1 MFGFNVRTRHSG
13 PASPRSVGS
22 PVSAGSPA
30 IMETP
35 RATNSPRADTGEIDT
50 SAPFQS
56 VKAAVSL
63 FKDVGSPKSMPV
75 NKKSK
80 ADERVLEK
88 ETQHH
93 MMLRKL
99 DYYKDQM
106 RNAETAKAQALREL
120 QRANRTMV
128 DLTNKLETL
137 SESKQD
143 AIRSTEAAKNRATH
157 LEKQKFM
164 RAQLG
169 SDAWKIDVD
178 NERELYKASAGELI
192 AAKQELTNLRQDFD
206 AAIEGKLAAFQQAED
221 AQHAIKV
228 NEERQ
233 SQLSNEVAALMETLD
248 QVKTASS
255 QAIEAHMR
263 IMEEK
268 EALLQNHKTG
278 KEEVGEEMKRLME
291 EYEPEEVLEE
301 KLEATTKAI
310 RVMREQLNT
319 VRESDLSSLAT
330 VASELD
336 DAKWALQEVI
346 GEEKAIQSS
355 VESLKLE
362 LEGLKRERSESEQ
375 KALETESAI
384 QQMQTDVEK
393 IKTEKTILEA
403 EVMRRDAESFKQ
415 EAESARI
422 AAKEAEEK
430 LEIALKEAEAA
441 KLAEKLADDQIRNS
455 PRTDD
460 ADSRGSGSM
469 RKIKLSV
476 EEFESM
482 KKKIENLINKAD
494 VNVATA
500 MAQVEIV
507 NTNERQVVTKVD
519 EILKEM
525 ADIQS
530 ETEDALKRAEMAE
543 AAKKVVEGELLKWR
557 REERS
562 EAGESSYS
570 SEAIRL

>member
-22 PVSAGSPA
+22 PVSNGSPA
-30 IMETP
+30 VMESP
-35 RATNSPRADTGEIDT
+35 KGTNSPRTETGEIDT

-63 FKDVGSPKSMPV
+63 FKDVGSPKAVPV

-93 MMLRKL
+93 MMLREL

-106 RNAETAKAQALREL
+106 RNAEIAKAQALREL
-120 QRANRTMV
+120 QRANRTLV

-137 SESKQD
+137 SESKQA
-143 AIRSTEAAKNRATH
+143 AIKSTEAAKSRASQ
-157 LEKQKFM
+157 LEKQKSM

-221 AQHAIKV
+221 AQHVTKV
-228 NEERQ
+228 NKERQ
-233 SQLSNEVAALMETLD
+233 SQLSNEVASLTETLE
-248 QVKTASS
+248 QVKAASS
-255 QAIEAHMR
+255 QAIEEHAR

-268 EALLQNHKTG
+268 EALLQNHKTC
-278 KEEVGEEMKRLME
+278 KEEVEAKMKQLME

-301 KLEATTKAI
+301 KLEATTDAI
-310 RVMREQLNT
+310 RVMREQLNA

-336 DAKWALQEVI
+336 DAKRALQEVI
-346 GEEKAIQSS
+346 AEEKVIQSS

-362 LEGLKRERSESEQ
+362 LEGMKRQRSESEQ
-375 KALETESAI
+375 RAFETESAVE
-384 QQMQTDVEK
+384 QMQSDIEK
-393 IKTEKTILEA
+393 LKTEKAILEA
-403 EVMRRDAESFKQ
+403 EDMRRDAELFKQ
-415 EAESARI
+415 EAEAARI

-430 LEIALKEAEAA
+430 LEIALKEVEAA
-441 KLAEKLADDQIRNS
+441 KLAEKLADDQIHNS
-455 PRTDD
+455 PRTD
-460 ADSRGSGSM
+460 ADNSQGSVSI

-476 EEFESM
+476 DEFESM
-482 KKKIENLINKAD
+482 KKKIEDLTNKAD

-500 MAQVEIV
+500 MAQVEIM
-507 NTNERQVVTKVD
+507 NANERQVAMKVD

-562 EAGESSYS
+562 EAGESSYA
-570 SEAIRL
+570 SEATRS

>member
-1 MFGFNVRTRHSG
+1 MFGFNVRTRYSG

-22 PVSAGSPA
+22 PVSAGSPT
-30 IMETP
+30 IMESP
-35 RATNSPRADTGEIDT
+35 RATNSPRPDTGEIDT

-63 FKDVGSPKSMPV
+63 FKDVGSPKAMPV

-80 ADERVLEK
+80 VDERVLEK

-93 MMLRKL
+93 MMLREL

-128 DLTNKLETL
+128 DLTYKLETL
-137 SESKQD
+137 SESKQA
-143 AIRSTEAAKNRATH
+143 AIQSTEAAKTRATH
-157 LEKQKFM
+157 LEKQKSM

-169 SDAWKIDVD
+169 SDAWKIDVE
-178 NERELYKASAGELI
+178 NERELYKASSGELI

-221 AQHAIKV
+221 SQHSIKV

-233 SQLSNEVAALMETLD
+233 SQLSNEVAALRETLD

-255 QAIEAHMR
+255 QAIEEHTI

-268 EALLQNHKTG
+268 EALLQKHKTG
-278 KEEVGEEMKRLME
+278 KEEVEEEVKRLME
-291 EYEPEEVLEE
+291 EYESEEVLEE
-301 KLEATTKAI
+301 KLEATTEAI

-330 VASELD
+330 VESEID
-336 DAKWALQEVI
+336 DAKRALQEVVA
-346 GEEKAIQSS
+346 EEKAIQKS

-362 LEGLKRERSESEQ
+362 LEGLKKEQSESEQ

-384 QQMQTDVEK
+384 QQMQADVEK
-393 IKTEKTILEA
+393 IKTEKAILEA

-422 AAKEAEEK
+422 SAKEAEEK
-430 LEIALKEAEAA
+430 LVIALKEAEAA
-441 KLAEKLADDQIRNS
+441 KLAEKLADDQIHNS
-455 PRTDD
+455 PRTN
-460 ADSRGSGSM
+460 ADNSRGSGSM

-482 KKKIENLINKAD
+482 KKKIEDLTNKVD

-507 NTNERQVVTKVD
+507 NTNERQLVTKVD

-557 REERS
+557 REERN
-562 EAGESSYS
+562 EAGESSYI
-570 SEAIRL
+570 SEAPLL